1 MAEKTGNLGR
11 LVQQL
16 YGAWTTS
23 IVAGTYA
30 SSIALSEQLRDA
42 AQRDGNELSLGLAAN
57 AQFVT
62 PQFRGEFVEA
72 EERLVW
78 GEPYLE
84 APGLAQFF
92 AAGWTIS
99 IAGWNAWIL
108 GRPDQARARIRRAFA
123 TIDDD
128 AYSQASV
135 RWVAAKLH
143 VMLREPEQAVSVAG
157 QAIALCD
164 ERGFHEIGLWAKG
177 EQGWALAQIGRVDEG
192 LELARDA
199 LAVCREGGSTP
210 LLTVGLTS
218 LAEVQILA
226 GMLDDAERTL
236 DEALTLVPEEGCWRP
251 ETMRLRG
258 GVRRKQNRDQLAETD
273 FRQAIVLAQE
283 KSAKSWELRAVMSL
297 ARLWRDQGRHADARE
312 LLAPVYGWFT
322 EGFDT
327 PDLIET
333 KALLDALA

>member
-1 MAEKTGNLGR
+1 MPVTQKRAVGDEPSRRSGSR
-11 LVQQL
+11 
-16 YGAWTTS
+16 
-23 IVAGTYA
+23 
-30 SSIALSEQLRDA
+30 
-42 AQRDGNELSLGLAAN
+42 SLC
-57 AQFVT
+57 
-62 PQFRGEFVEA
+62 FRS
-72 EERLVW
+72 
-78 GEPYLE
+78 
-84 APGLAQFF
+84 
-92 AAGWTIS
+92 TI
-99 IAGWNAWIL
+99 
-108 GRPDQARARIRRAFA
+108 
-123 TIDDD
+123 
-128 AYSQASV
+128 
-135 RWVAAKLH
+135 
-143 VMLREPEQAVSVAG
+143 
-157 QAIALCD
+157 C
-164 ERGFHEIGLWAKG
+164 
-177 EQGWALAQIGRVDEG
+177 
-192 LELARDA
+192 
-199 LAVCREGGSTP
+199 TP
-210 LLTVGLTS
+210 LLTVGLTC
-218 LAEVQILA
+218 LAEVQTLA